1 MDQLLGS
8 FSGEMIF
15 GKFIV
20 LNVLPVI
27 RVLEIS
33 TVVLKKKRV
42 HLLFACVILLLWRL
56 LTSYCDN

>member
-33 TVVLKKKRV
+33 TVVLKKKTRTLIICMCNFV
-42 HLLFACVILLLWRL
+42 ALAFINVVL
-56 LTSYCDN
+56 